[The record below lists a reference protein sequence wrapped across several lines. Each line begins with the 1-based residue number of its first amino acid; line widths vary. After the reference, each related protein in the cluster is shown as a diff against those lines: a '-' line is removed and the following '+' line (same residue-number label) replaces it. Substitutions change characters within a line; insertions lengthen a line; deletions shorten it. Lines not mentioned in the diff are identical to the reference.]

1 MHGKMFLGGPPST
14 FVEGGYNACKSC
26 YRESTLIC
34 FLGKKLNNGGE
45 GGKNRW
51 EGLIDNPKNHLRM
64 Q

>member
-1 MHGKMFLGGPPST
+1 MILGQK
-14 FVEGGYNACKSC
+14 EEH
-26 YRESTLIC
+26 RESTLIC